1 MVTSQKVT
9 QKLKAT
15 MDLPIELAMRYQNP
29 SIGSALEKLSQQG
42 VSQLLL
48 IPLFPHYAM
57 SSFETAVE
65 RVKELIAKHHSHMAL
80 TVQAPYYNHEA
91 YLDALAESMRPHLAQ
106 PFDKLL
112 FSYHSIPKRHVTN
125 FNAGTK
131 AHCLKQ
137 SDCCEGC
144 HPVHDVCYRAQ
155 CLKTTAAVV
164 ERLGLQPEQYAISFQ
179 SRLGPEKWL
188 TPTTENE
195 LERMAREGV
204 QRMLVVCPAFVSD
217 CLETLEEIGIRGKE
231 DFISWGGESLELI
244 PCMNQHPM
252 WIDALKQMIDTWAEK
267 RDAA

>member
-1 MVTSQKVT
+1 
-9 QKLKAT
+9 
-15 MDLPIELAMRYQNP
+15 
-29 SIGSALEKLSQQG
+29 
-42 VSQLLL
+42 
-48 IPLFPHYAM
+48 M
-57 SSFETAVE
+57 SSFAAVE
-65 RVKELIAKHHSHMAL
+65 RVKELIAKHNSHMAL

-91 YLDALAESMRPHLAQ
+91 YLDALAESKRPHLAQ

-125 FNAGTK
+125 FNAATK
-131 AHCLKQ
+131 AHCLKE

-188 TPTTENE
+188 TPTTV
-195 LERMAREGV
+195 RTGAHGSRRV
-204 QRMLVVCPAFVSD
+204 QRALVCPAFVSH
-217 CLETLEEIGIRGKE
+217 CLRRSKKSGPRQGR
-231 DFISWGGESLELI
+231 FYFMGRRVLELI

-252 WIDALKQMIDTWAEK
+252 WIDALKQMINTGLKSEMPRESAKGKLLKPTQREIQVWLVVGPAPAALAAETIP
-267 RDAA
+267 A